1 MGHEHDHEQG
11 EPSGGPILVD
21 PYVTSPSAVAADER
35 PAVARAPSEPLA
47 PRPLGPGAAFGRW
60 TVRLAAAAL
69 MVAVVAVVGWR
80 LGWQRALLRPAQTPP
95 AVPTL
100 APTASRGPLLELEQR
115 TVDIFHKVSPSVVY
129 ITQLSVQEDPFS
141 RDALAVPRGTGS
153 GFVWD
158 DKGHI
163 VTNFHVI
170 AGGNAARVTLSDGSV
185 WPAQLVGEAPDKDVA
200 VLHIDAP
207 LDKLPPVPIGSSED
221 LVVGQMVFAIGNPFG
236 LDHTLSTGVISG
248 LNREIKA
255 LTGHPIQGVVQTD
268 AAINPG
274 NSGGPLLD
282 SSGRLVGMNTAIF
295 SPSGASAGIGFAV
308 PVDSLNRVVTQL
320 IAYGKLVRPG
330 LGIQIAEPELG
341 QRLRVDGVLVLGVV
355 AGSPAEQAGLQPT
368 RRHSLTGAIE
378 LGDVIVAV
386 DGEPVHRPVDLFR
399 QLDRKSV
406 GDTVKITVTRGKDR
420 RDLSVTLAPLAE

>member
-1 MGHEHDHEQG
+1 MGHEHDYEPG
-11 EPSGGPILVD
+11 EPILVD
-21 PYVTSPSAVAADER
+21 PYAPKPSAVGPVDR
-35 PAVARAPSEPLA
+35 PAVARAPGEPAA
-47 PRPLGPGAAFGRW
+47 PRSRRPGGGSGRW
-60 TVRLAAAAL
+60 ALRLAAGAL
-69 MVAVVAVVGWR
+69 LVAVVAVLGWR
-80 LGWQRALLRPAQTPP
+80 LGSRRALTHPAQTPS
-95 AVPTL
+95 AVPSL

-115 TVDIFHKVSPSVVY
+115 TVDIFHTASPSVVY

-158 DKGHI
+158 AKGHI

-207 LDKLPPVPIGSSED
+207 LDKLPPLPIGTSDD

-308 PVDSLNRVVTQL
+308 PIDSLNRVVTQL
-320 IAYGKLVRPG
+320 IAFGKLVRPG

-355 AGSPAEQAGLQPT
+355 AGSPAEQAGIQPT

-420 RDLSVTLAPLAE
+420 RDLSVALAPLAE